1 MGRAHLTPENRGS
14 RFSVCSPWTCRE
26 AFMKMASPVEIHMGS
41 KTDILAQEMLKGKAL
56 SPKTLREPRA
66 EPSEMTGRTADANTA
81 SRQSWCLVLKLDH
94 KRRLT
99 PVELGSHL
107 LSDPASLC
115 PPEGRVRHRRAGS
128 PSLRSCTSGGHG
140 SGGKRR
146 NLFLS
151 SARELLGA
159 PPKRQVK
166 HCKNISVELPFSY

>member
-1 MGRAHLTPENRGS
+1 
-14 RFSVCSPWTCRE
+14 
-26 AFMKMASPVEIHMGS
+26 MKMASPVEIHMGS

-94 KRRLT
+94 ERRLT

-115 PPEGRVRHRRAGS
+115 PPEGRVRHPCGQPLPEELHFRGSWLSRKEEKPFPLISQRVTGS
-128 PSLRSCTSGGHG
+128 PS
-140 SGGKRR
+140 
-146 NLFLS
+146 
-151 SARELLGA
+151 
-159 PPKRQVK
+159 
-166 HCKNISVELPFSY
+166 